1 MQKAKQFLESLVSQL
16 VTDPS
21 AIFVEEKTDEMGV
34 LLTLHVAAVDMGKI
48 IGKSG
53 ETAKAI
59 RTLLRVCGSLEKA
72 RINLKI
78 AEPEGGR
85 VSNRPDDFNA

>member
-1 MQKAKQFLESLVSQL
+1 MLFSLEV
-16 VTDPS
+16 
-21 AIFVEEKTDEMGV
+21 KTDEWV
-34 LLTLHVAAVDMGKI
+34 CFSRSTSPPKTWA
-48 IGKSG
+48 KSSANKG

-59 RTLLRVCGSLEKA
+59 RTLLRICGSLEKA

-85 VSNRPDDFNA
+85 RTE